1 MKTLLNLTGEFALP
15 DLPILDDVQEVLE
28 PAAPLDLSDE
38 AAVAVALA
46 GYAFVPNAA
55 NLIVLLPD
63 ETAAVVVRRALPGVE
78 IIVTPDDQDR

>member
-63 ETAAVVVRRALPGVE
+63 ETAAVVVRRALPGAY
-78 IIVTPDDQDR
+78 IVTLDGQER